1 MIVYA
6 IDENLQEYNF
16 TFLILFK
23 CCVSMGFCE
32 CLFSP
37 YRFAKLNNLF
47 NFCKRYADDE
57 YIETEIGIN

>member
-1 MIVYA
+1 
-6 IDENLQEYNF
+6 
-16 TFLILFK
+16 
-23 CCVSMGFCE
+23 MGFCE

-57 YIETEIGIN
+57 YIETEIGIT